1 MSVLKVIRAKL
12 ETMTEAERQIGQFI
26 IDDPER
32 MLALSSAELASAT
45 GRSQSS
51 VVKFSQ
57 KIGYDGYQQLKL
69 AVTRAKAQEWRMP
82 TGMIHGT
89 IDAGDNFVT
98 IQQKLVA
105 SKVSVLQQ
113 TMQVNSEAAVMQA
126 VEALIAARRIHLA
139 GIGAS
144 SLVAQDLSY
153 KLSKIGLMVLI
164 DRDPHV
170 QMANAAAMGEGDVLF
185 AISQSGSHRETI
197 RLAELAR
204 QRGATVITLTGLQE
218 NRLGGLAEIALHTV
232 ADEERVRSSAITSRD
247 AQHAITDLIFLL
259 LLQTLPGASE
269 AVHASEAAV
278 ALLKTAP

>member
-12 ETMTEAERQIGQFI
+12 DAMTEAEREIGQFI

-32 MLALSSAELASAT
+32 MLTLSSAELAAAT

-69 AVTRAKAQEWRMP
+69 AVTRAKAQEWRVP

-89 IDAGDNFVT
+89 IDAGDNLVT

-105 SKVSVLQQ
+105 SKVSAMQQ
-113 TMQVNSEAAVMQA
+113 TMQVNSEEVVTAAVN
-126 VEALIAARRIHLA
+126 ALAAARRIHLA

-144 SLVAQDLSY
+144 SLVARDFSY
-153 KLSKIGLMVLI
+153 KLLKLGLMVLM
-164 DRDPHV
+164 DSDTHV
-170 QMANAAAMGEGDVLF
+170 QMANAASLTEEDVLF
-185 AISQSGSHRETI
+185 AISQSGGNVETL
-197 RLAELAR
+197 RLADMAR
-204 QRGATVITLTGLQE
+204 KSGATVITLTGLQE
-218 NRLGGLAEIALHTV
+218 NRLSELAHIRLNTV

-247 AQHAITDLIFLL
+247 AQLAITDLVFLAL
-259 LLQTLPGASE
+259 VRTLPKANE
-269 AVHASEAAV
+269 AIHASEAAV
-278 ALLKTAP
+278 ALLKS

>member
-1 MSVLKVIRAKL
+1 MSVLKVIQAKL
-12 ETMTEAERQIGQFI
+12 DSMTDAERQIGQFI
-26 IDDPER
+26 IEDPDR
-32 MLALSSAELASAT
+32 MVQLSSAELAAAT

-69 AVTRAKAQEWRMP
+69 AVTKAKAQEWRVP
-82 TGMIHGT
+82 SGMIHGT

-105 SKVSVLQQ
+105 SKVSAMQQ
-113 TMQVNSEAAVMQA
+113 TMQVNAEEAVTEAVA
-126 VEALIAARRIHLA
+126 ALAKARRIHLA

-144 SLVAQDLSY
+144 SLVARDFSY
-153 KLSKIGLMVLI
+153 KLLKLGLMVLM

-170 QMANAAAMGEGDVLF
+170 QMANAASLGERDVLF
-185 AISQSGSHRETI
+185 AISQSGGNNETI

-204 QRGATVITLTGLQE
+204 KCGATVITLTGLHG
-218 NRLGGLAEIALHTV
+218 NRLGQLADISLHTV

-247 AQHAITDLIFLL
+247 AQLAICDLVFLL
-259 LLQTLPGASE
+259 LIAKLPGAND
-269 AVHASEAAV
+269 AIHASEAAV
-278 ALLKTAP
+278 SILKS

>member
-1 MSVLKVIRAKL
+1 MSVLKVIQAKL
-12 ETMTEAERQIGQFI
+12 DSMTDAERQIGQFI
-26 IDDPER
+26 IDDPDR
-32 MLALSSAELASAT
+32 MVQLSSAELAAAT

-69 AVTRAKAQEWRMP
+69 AVTKAKAQEWRVP
-82 TGMIHGT
+82 SGMIHGT

-105 SKVSVLQQ
+105 SKVSAMQQ
-113 TMQVNSEAAVMQA
+113 TMQVNAEEAVTQA
-126 VEALIAARRIHLA
+126 VAALAKARRIHLA

-144 SLVAQDLSY
+144 SLVARDFSY
-153 KLSKIGLMVLI
+153 KLLKLGLMVLM

-170 QMANAAAMGEGDVLF
+170 QMANAASLGERDVLF
-185 AISQSGSHRETI
+185 AISQSGGNNETI

-204 QRGATVITLTGLQE
+204 KCGAKVITLTGLHG
-218 NRLGGLAEIALHTV
+218 NRLSQLGDISLHTV

-247 AQHAITDLIFLL
+247 AQLAICDLVFLL
-259 LLQTLPGASE
+259 LIAKLPGAND
-269 AVHASEAAV
+269 AIHASEAAV
-278 ALLKTAP
+278 SILKS

>member
-1 MSVLKVIRAKL
+1 MSVLKVIQAKL
-12 ETMTEAERQIGQFI
+12 DSMTDAERQIGKFI
-26 IDDPER
+26 IDDPDR
-32 MLALSSAELASAT
+32 MVELSSAELAAAT

-69 AVTRAKAQEWRMP
+69 AVTKAKAQEWRVP
-82 TGMIHGT
+82 SGMIHGT

-105 SKVSVLQQ
+105 SKVSAMQQ
-113 TMQVNSEAAVMQA
+113 TMQVNAEEAVMAAVT
-126 VEALIAARRIHLA
+126 ALASARRIHLA

-144 SLVAQDLSY
+144 SLVARDFSY
-153 KLSKIGLMVLI
+153 KLLKVGLVVLM

-170 QMANAAAMGEGDVLF
+170 QMANAASMNSRDVLF
-185 AISQSGSHRETI
+185 AISQSGGNNETI

-204 QRGATVITLTGLQE
+204 KCGAKVVTLTGLYGG
-218 NRLGGLAEIALHTV
+218 RLSQLADIALHTV

-247 AQHAITDLIFLL
+247 AQLAICDLVFLL
-259 LLQTLPGASE
+259 LVAKLPGAND
-269 AVHASEAAV
+269 AIHASEAAV
-278 ALLKTAP
+278 SILKS

>member
-1 MSVLKVIRAKL
+1 MSVLKVIQAKL
-12 ETMTEAERQIGQFI
+12 DSMTDAERQIGQFI
-26 IDDPER
+26 IDDPDR
-32 MLALSSAELASAT
+32 MVQLSSAELAAAT

-69 AVTRAKAQEWRMP
+69 AVTKAKAQEWRVP
-82 TGMIHGT
+82 SGMIHGT

-105 SKVSVLQQ
+105 SKVSAMQQ
-113 TMQVNSEAAVMQA
+113 TMQVNAEDEVTQA
-126 VEALIAARRIHLA
+126 VAALAKARRIHLA

-144 SLVAQDLSY
+144 SLVARDFSY
-153 KLSKIGLMVLI
+153 KLLKLGLMVLM

-170 QMANAAAMGEGDVLF
+170 QMANAASLGESDVLF
-185 AISQSGSHRETI
+185 AISQSGGNNETI

-204 QRGATVITLTGLQE
+204 TCGTKVITLTGLHG
-218 NRLGGLAEIALHTV
+218 NKLAQLADISLHTV

-247 AQHAITDLIFLL
+247 AQLAICDLVFLL
-259 LLQTLPGASE
+259 LIAKLPGAND
-269 AVHASEAAV
+269 AIHASEAAV
-278 ALLKTAP
+278 SILKS